1 MQVRSTAEIAAAA
14 KGRRLDLG
22 LSQTDLAERAGLS
35 RKWISEFEAGKPRAE
50 LGLVLRV
57 LEELGL
63 RLDVVL
69 APVRR
74 RSTRV
79 VDLDRLLEEHR
90 RR

>member
-1 MQVRSTAEIAAAA
+1 MQVRTSAELAAAA

-22 LSQTDLAERAGLS
+22 LSQTDLAGRAGVS

-63 RLDVVL
+63 RLDLVL
-69 APVRR
+69 APAR
-74 RSTRV
+74 RSSQR
-79 VDLDRLLEEHR
+79 VDLDRLLKEHR
-90 RR
+90 KR